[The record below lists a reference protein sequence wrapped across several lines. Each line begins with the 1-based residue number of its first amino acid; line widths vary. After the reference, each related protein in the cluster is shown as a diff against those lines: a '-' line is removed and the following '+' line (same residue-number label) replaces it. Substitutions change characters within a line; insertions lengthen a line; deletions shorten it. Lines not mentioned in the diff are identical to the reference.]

1 MSGISKKAIKE
12 RNFRKRKN
20 DRKRFEK
27 PLRVFIEHKY
37 KTIYEE
43 YQQLYD
49 LMVTNHPNKRN
60 LVNTK
65 TFKDWKR
72 ANEGN
77 PKASD
82 ILSVAVAETLGE
94 YVTGEQPDVAS
105 LESEQSV
112 ASEQPDVASLESE
125 QSMASEQPDVAS
137 LESEQ
142 SVASEQPDV
151 ASLESEQ
158 SVASEQLAVANLES
172 EQPDVV
178 SLGGEGANDIVDIER
193 QIDQIVNE
201 LMQEEELRGVL
212 EMENDDDDD
221 EGIEISVWDELALD
235 IEPFDYE
242 LEVEGVD
249 W

>member
-1 MSGISKKAIKE
+1 MSNLSKKAIKE
-12 RNFRKRKN
+12 RNFRKREN
-20 DRKRFEK
+20 ERKRFEK
-27 PLRVFIEHKY
+27 PLRVFLQHKY

-43 YQQLYD
+43 YQQLHD

-77 PKASD
+77 PKALN
-82 ILSVAVAETLGE
+82 ILSVAVTEISGE

-125 QSMASEQPDVAS
+125 QS
-137 LESEQ
+137 
-142 SVASEQPDV
+142 VASEQPDV

-158 SVASEQLAVANLES
+158 LVLASLES
-172 EQPDVV
+172 EQPDVA
-178 SLGGEGANDIVDIER
+178 SLGGEGANGIVDIER

-201 LMQEEELRGVL
+201 LIQEEELRGVL
-212 EMENDDDDD
+212 EMENDDDD
-221 EGIEISVWDELALD
+221 EGIEISVWHELAMD

>member
-1 MSGISKKAIKE
+1 MSNLSKKAIKE
-12 RNFRKRKN
+12 RNFRKREN
-20 DRKRFEK
+20 ERKRFEK
-27 PLRVFIEHKY
+27 PLRVFLQHKY

-43 YQQLYD
+43 YQQLHG

-77 PKASD
+77 PKALD
-82 ILSVAVAETLGE
+82 ILSVAVTETSGE

-105 LESEQSV
+105 LENEQSV
-112 ASEQPDVASLESE
+112 ASEQPN
-125 QSMASEQPDVAS
+125 VAS

-142 SVASEQPDV
+142 SVASEQRDV
-151 ASLESEQ
+151 ASLENEQ
-158 SVASEQLAVANLES
+158 SVASEQPNVASLES
-172 EQPDVV
+172 KQPDVA

-201 LMQEEELRGVL
+201 LIQEEELRGVL
-212 EMENDDDDD
+212 EMENDDDD
-221 EGIEISVWDELALD
+221 EGIEISVWDELAMD